1 MKKQYKTYILIIA
14 VLIVWGIIG
23 VQIFSYLNPK
33 EEEELP
39 SLVSEQKSFRKETK
53 IRESYKV
60 KTHQRDP
67 FLGKI
72 IIKPIT
78 IKKTKKKPVEPVVFP
93 SIIYH
98 GIIESGKNK
107 SFIISVNG
115 VQNVLK
121 VGQTM
126 QEIRLLSGDKKQ
138 INIRYKGNTKVVT
151 LN

>member
-33 EEEELP
+33 EEELP
-39 SLVSEQKSFRKETK
+39 SLVAEQKSFRKETQV
-53 IRESYKV
+53 RESYKV

-67 FLGKI
+67 FLGKMT
-72 IIKPIT
+72 IKPIP
-78 IKKTKKKPVEPVVFP
+78 IKKTKKKPVEPVIFP
-93 SIIYH
+93 SIVYH

-121 VGQTM
+121 EGQTI
-126 QEIRLLSGDKKQ
+126 QEVRLLSGDKKQ
-138 INIRYKGNTKVVT
+138 IKIRYKENSKVVT